1 MFSAK
6 QKYTERGPQK
16 KRPRPASGG
25 RDRDTLTL
33 RVVAANTQN
42 RGNEAE
48 MGKSER
54 EREREK
60 GGRLVPVNPI
70 RHLPEERKEGSRHGF
85 PLLPDRNENK
95 NLSHSQCVFLLS
107 PRVSNPIRHFHL
119 RANFM
124 IQIYINYS
132 RPLTIEMNERIFHRI
147 RGDELYLTSGI
158 EQLLHLSRG

>member
-1 MFSAK
+1 MAACIRDGVFSAK

-54 EREREK
+54 ERERRAA
-60 GGRLVPVNPI
+60 GSCRLTPFVTC
-70 RHLPEERKEGSRHGF
+70 RRKERKEVDTAFLFF
-85 PLLPDRNENK
+85 PIGMKIKISLTLNAFFFCHHEFRIQFDI
-95 NLSHSQCVFLLS
+95 S
-107 PRVSNPIRHFHL
+107 PT
-119 RANFM
+119 FM
-124 IQIYINYS
+124 IQIYINGYS
-132 RPLTIEMNERIFHRI
+132 LNHRDERTNFSSNSRRRI
-147 RGDELYLTSGI
+147 ISHIWD
-158 EQLLHLSRG
+158 

>member
-54 EREREK
+54 ERE
-60 GGRLVPVNPI
+60 GRPA
-70 RHLPEERKEGSRHGF
+70 
-85 PLLPDRNENK
+85 
-95 NLSHSQCVFLLS
+95 
-107 PRVSNPIRHFHL
+107 
-119 RANFM
+119 RA
-124 IQIYINYS
+124 
-132 RPLTIEMNERIFHRI
+132 
-147 RGDELYLTSGI
+147 G
-158 EQLLHLSRG
+158 

>member
-54 EREREK
+54 ERERRAA
-60 GGRLVPVNPI
+60 GSCRLTPFVTC
-70 RHLPEERKEGSRHGF
+70 RRKERKEVDTAFLFF
-85 PLLPDRNENK
+85 PIGMKIKISLTLNAFFFCHHEFRIQFDI
-95 NLSHSQCVFLLS
+95 S
-107 PRVSNPIRHFHL
+107 PT
-119 RANFM
+119 FM
-124 IQIYINYS
+124 IQIYINGYS
-132 RPLTIEMNERIFHRI
+132 LNHRDERTNFSSNSRRRI
-147 RGDELYLTSGI
+147 ISHIWD
-158 EQLLHLSRG
+158 